1 MKSCSLSISFV
12 GYTHSVYF
20 CERIQIS
27 LLSSRNDTIMKK
39 VCFLMISVLFATLS
53 MMAQAQSG
61 GAITGKL
68 IDKETEEPVPQAN
81 VRILKQA
88 DSTFV
93 TGKASNTEGV
103 FTIPVRNGSYI
114 VHISFIGYN
123 DVYQDVQVT
132 STRPSVQLGSIVL
145 SNDNILLSETVV
157 TAKAPEIVVK
167 GDTLEYNADSY
178 KVTESAVV
186 EDLLKKMP
194 GVEIDSEG
202 KITVN
207 GKEINKILVDGEEF
221 FSDDPKVASKN
232 LPAKMVDKLQVL
244 ERRTEQAQM
253 TGFDDGEE
261 ENVINLTVRPGMKEG
276 LFGNA
281 FAGYGSEER
290 YEGNAM
296 VNYMKN
302 KDQYTFI
309 GGINNTNN
317 AGFSDLASSMFSG
330 MGGRGGRGRMFGG
343 QDGIATSANAGGNFS
358 KQFTPELKL
367 GGNIRYGFT
376 DNNIL
381 SDVFTQNILS
391 AGNTL
396 EQESNSVN
404 NKSQNFNM
412 DLRLEWEPDSITR
425 VIFRPRVSFYDNRR
439 NETGDFLTSS
449 EMTGDTINYG
459 ASDYFSE
466 GQGKDI
472 SFNLDASRELGKEG
486 RILSVQL
493 RGQTGDSDNSG
504 TSASGTYYN
513 GTRPDDMI
521 DQRFTN
527 AGSNRSWRG
536 YLSYVEPIGRDN
548 FIQLAYQYS
557 QNMSESDKDT
567 RSRDE
572 SGNYTVLDSLYSK
585 RLENNFVRQELEV
598 NFKSVR
604 EKYDYMIGFSM
615 QPSSSRSKTFIGSD
629 MIYDGKQDVIN
640 YAPMAQLNYRW
651 SRTHNLRIR
660 YFGNTEQ
667 PSVSQLS
674 PVVDVSDPLN
684 ISYGNPD
691 LNPSFEHRFNIRYQ
705 KSNPEKAS
713 SFAAFVNAG
722 YMTND
727 IVSSTF
733 TDVSTGRKE
742 TTYRNVAGNWNAN
755 GRIMFNIPLKNI
767 KFSVSSMSF
776 ASYNNTNGFS
786 NNEKNTNKRMSL
798 SEMLGL
804 NYRSD
809 QFDFAIRGNVN
820 YNNVTNSLEG
830 QQNQNYLN
838 YGGNART
845 AVYLPWDL
853 TLESDVNYATN
864 SGYADGFE
872 QNEWLWNASLQKTL
886 FKQKNGTIRF
896 KIYDILQQRSNISR
910 SVTSNYIRDTTTNTL
925 TSYFMVHFIYRFN
938 IFKGGATQSDMMQD
952 RGSGRFH
959 GGPGR
964 DHND

>member
-1 MKSCSLSISFV
+1 VKGVIFVTCSNLFEPLTDQLFIEKMKKIAFALFTIIGTVLSLSI
-12 GYTHSVYF
+12 
-20 CERIQIS
+20 
-27 LLSSRNDTIMKK
+27 
-39 VCFLMISVLFATLS
+39 
-53 MMAQAQSG
+53 QAQTGYSISG
-61 GAITGKL
+61 RI
-68 IDKETEEPVPQAN
+68 IDKDSQEPVPLAN
-81 VRILKQA
+81 VRILRQS

-93 TGKASNTEGV
+93 TGKESDENGR
-103 FTIPVRNGSYI
+103 FTIPVSRGNYVVQVSYI
-114 VHISFIGYN
+114 GYQN
-123 DVYQDVQVT
+123 EYRNVQV
-132 STRPSVQLGSIVL
+132 STEQPRVQLGNIAL
-145 SNDNILLSETVV
+145 SSDNIMLSETVV
-157 TAKAPEIVVK
+157 TAKAPEIVVR
-167 GDTLEYNADSY
+167 GDTLEYNAASY

-194 GVEIDSEG
+194 GVEIDAEG

-207 GKEINKILVDGEEF
+207 GKEITKILVDGEEF

-244 ERRTEQAQM
+244 ERRSEQAQM

-317 AGFSDLASSMFSG
+317 AGFSDLASSMFGG
-330 MGGRGGRGRMFGG
+330 MGGRGGGRRMFGG
-343 QDGIATSANAGGNFS
+343 NNGIATSANVGGNFS

-367 GGNIRYGFT
+367 GGNIRYGYT

-396 EQESNSVN
+396 EQESNRVN
-404 NKSQNFNM
+404 SKSQNFNM

-439 NETGDFLTSS
+439 SETGDFFTSS

-466 GQGKDI
+466 GAGKDM

-504 TSASGTYYN
+504 TSVSGTYYN

-527 AGSNRSWRG
+527 ANNNQSWRG
-536 YLSYVEPIGRDN
+536 YLSFVEPIGKDN

-557 QNMSESDKDT
+557 QNRSESDKDT

-572 SGNYTVLDSLYSK
+572 AGNYTVLDSLYSK

-660 YFGNTEQ
+660 YSGNTKQ
-667 PSVSQLS
+667 PSISQLS
-674 PVVDVSDPLN
+674 PVVDVSNPLN

-713 SFAAFVNAG
+713 SFTTFVNAG
-722 YMTND
+722 YMTDD
-727 IVSSTF
+727 IVSASITN
-733 TDVSTGRKE
+733 VNTGRRE
-742 TTYRNVAGNWNAN
+742 TTYRNVAGNWNVN
-755 GRIMFNIPLKNI
+755 GRVMFNVPLRNI

-776 ASYNNTNGFS
+776 ASYSNTNGFS
-786 NNEKNTNKRMSL
+786 KSITSENEPAQFTDADKNTNKRMSL
-798 SEMLGL
+798 SEVLSL

-809 QFDFAIRGNVN
+809 QFDFAIRGNVS
-820 YNNVTNSLEG
+820 YNNVTNSLEA
-830 QQNQNYLN
+830 QQDQNYLN
-838 YGGNART
+838 YGGNAST
-845 AVYLPWDL
+845 SVYLPWDL
-853 TLESDVNYATN
+853 TLESDINYSTN

-938 IFKGGATQSDMMQD
+938 IFKGGATQSDMMQG

-959 GGPGR
+959 GRTGG
-964 DHND
+964 